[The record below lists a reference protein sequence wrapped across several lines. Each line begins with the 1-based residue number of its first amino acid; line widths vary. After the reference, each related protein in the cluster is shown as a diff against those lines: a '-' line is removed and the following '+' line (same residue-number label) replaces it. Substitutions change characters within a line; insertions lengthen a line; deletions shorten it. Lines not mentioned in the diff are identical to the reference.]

1 MGFQNGK
8 DDDIPATESF
18 CGRLETW
25 HPLGISCPAART
37 GAAKSVPKAQ
47 PVHCRVAPC
56 YPNLQIDIHDGF
68 FALSESTGE
77 IWSDVF
83 QSHHARLEHAA
94 LKSSKE
100 ALGSGNA
107 NHVDIMTNNEEIMI

>member
-1 MGFQNGK
+1 MKRGILWEFLALLLVQELQKVFQRHSQF
-8 DDDIPATESF
+8 IVELP
-18 CGRLETW
+18 
-25 HPLGISCPAART
+25 
-37 GAAKSVPKAQ
+37 
-47 PVHCRVAPC
+47 PC